1 MFQTKKRMVIALIAI
16 LLLVLGGCAAASTDS
31 GSNAPASKDSLFSE
45 NFSGDGGF
53 VSIDFKTLPAKG
65 DIKLSYENKGPEK
78 VNVTLQK
85 KGWFGKWS
93 DVQQTGSSDTFFSVD
108 MGSTNDK
115 TFDGASNKTYRIIIE
130 TPDGAGVSGYVKAS
144 QI

>member
-1 MFQTKKRMVIALIAI
+1 MFQTQKRMVIALSAI

-31 GSNAPASKDSLFSE
+31 GSKASESKDSLFSE

-144 QI
+144 QV